1 MIEMSKIRQKTFKV
15 NYKQIDIKKKV
26 ESIVASFKHDLRV
39 RELDSEVKI
48 SDKLK
53 RNMILIDEERLSIVI
68 YNLVSNAVKFTSGG
82 LIKVSVKILDQN

>member
-82 LIKVSVKILDQN
+82 LIKVSVKILD

>member
-1 MIEMSKIRQKTFKV
+1 MSKIRQKTFKV